1 MGFYLRCNR
10 LSNAVGSMLHIEA
23 QPIPDREE
31 NRKGEEG
38 KRRYKRWFHIRL
50 SDKCPS
56 QQFANDV
63 GTNSHLWPVGTIIQ
77 QYESYWIFREGWE
90 KKAKMRTR
98 TIQAGS
104 QIFHL
109 SLSESSWVR
118 NLRMA
123 IGFSVCTVFGRTANR
138 IDELSVYINFSVCS
152 DGLNYSV
159 EVFRDRS
166 LFLWP
171 MSEYKPQ
178 STYWTPFCQE
188 RETYVRFI
196 VKSILRWGSAHCL
209 YWLK

>member
-1 MGFYLRCNR
+1 MPFAAICKWCWHKFTSLARRHDNTTVRIVLNIPGG
-10 LSNAVGSMLHIEA
+10 VG
-23 QPIPDREE
+23 
-31 NRKGEEG
+31 
-38 KRRYKRWFHIRL
+38 
-50 SDKCPS
+50 
-56 QQFANDV
+56 
-63 GTNSHLWPVGTIIQ
+63 
-77 QYESYWIFREGWE
+77 